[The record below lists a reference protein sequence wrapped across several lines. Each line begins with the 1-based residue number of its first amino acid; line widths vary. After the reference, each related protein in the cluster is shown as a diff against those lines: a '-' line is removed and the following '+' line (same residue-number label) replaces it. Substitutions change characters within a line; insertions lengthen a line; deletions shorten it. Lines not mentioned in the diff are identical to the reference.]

1 MSEKKTLR
9 LRDAVLNELAK
20 LENSGLDKS
29 TAYGNVALKYGVK
42 GTTIRQWVKRYGIPN
57 NGFKFCNGELH
68 SVTENT
74 ASVTDAVTPV
84 TSARA
89 TSDQICSELI
99 AAFPPKPSDL
109 YEAKLKV
116 IKRCGAVENLESA
129 ATYMASFEL
138 AKKKLG
144 YPIPCKDGSKVYF

>member
-20 LENSGLDKS
+20 LENSWLDKS

-57 NGFKFCNGELH
+57 NGLKFCNGELH
-68 SVTENT
+68 SVTENTASVTENT

-84 TSARA
+84 TSADIVDGIMNKYGKKGDDYITAFDRA
-89 TSDQICSELI
+89 
-99 AAFPPKPSDL
+99 PKTND
-109 YEAKLKV
+109 
-116 IKRCGAVENLESA
+116 GAVLMKN
-129 ATYMASFEL
+129 
-138 AKKKLG
+138 
-144 YPIPCKDGSKVYF
+144 GSKVYF